1 MKQKAKP
8 KRLYLIPVV
17 TKTLDVL
24 ELLQIENQPMLLDTV
39 HKKTK
44 ASKTTVYRIL
54 KTLVHRG
61 YVTQTSDRH
70 YRYAAQPRK
79 LRFGFGSQSA
89 DMPFSQAVTASLRE
103 AATAVGVDLLVL
115 DNQYSGKAAIENAE
129 TFIREHVDVVIEFQI
144 DERAA
149 PIIAHKIE
157 MARIPFIAVEI
168 PHPYSTFFGINNY
181 QAGLDAGELL
191 ADYSISKWGGKM
203 DWMIGLDIEEAGQLV
218 QSRITGAFEGVKA
231 RLPHL
236 PAESFM
242 RMDGRGLFQNSYK
255 LILDFLKKHPNERHI
270 FIAAANDPSTLGAI
284 AAARE
289 LGREKHVAVVG
300 QDCLEEMLVELQRP
314 GTPAVGS
321 VSHEVKQYGHR
332 LMELGLAL
340 QRGQTVAPYNYIE
353 HRVVTADRARQ
364 MLATHPVYVSS
375 AKKAKGV
382 VGKAKGK
389 KASAV

>member
-1 MKQKAKP
+1 
-8 KRLYLIPVV
+8 
-17 TKTLDVL
+17 
-24 ELLQIENQPMLLDTV
+24 
-39 HKKTK
+39 
-44 ASKTTVYRIL
+44 
-54 KTLVHRG
+54 
-61 YVTQTSDRH
+61 
-70 YRYAAQPRK
+70 
-79 LRFGFGSQSA
+79 
-89 DMPFSQAVTASLRE
+89 
-103 AATAVGVDLLVL
+103 
-115 DNQYSGKAAIENAE
+115 
-129 TFIREHVDVVIEFQI
+129 
-144 DERAA
+144 
-149 PIIAHKIE
+149 
-157 MARIPFIAVEI
+157 
-168 PHPYSTFFGINNY
+168 
-181 QAGLDAGELL
+181 
-191 ADYSISKWGGKM
+191 
-203 DWMIGLDIEEAGQLV
+203 
-218 QSRITGAFEGVKA
+218 
-231 RLPHL
+231 
-236 PAESFM
+236 M

-321 VSHEVKQYGHR
+321 VSHEVNQYGHR

-375 AKKAKGV
+375 AKKATAV
-382 VGKAKGK
+382 VGKGKGK

>member
-1 MKQKAKP
+1 MKQKLKP

-24 ELLQIENQPMLLDTV
+24 ELLQVENQPMLLDTI

-70 YRYAAQPRK
+70 YRYAARPRK
-79 LRFGFGSQSA
+79 LRFGYGSQSG
-89 DMPFSQAVTASLRE
+89 DMAFSLAVAASLRE
-103 AATAVGVDLLVL
+103 AALAVGVDLLVL
-115 DNQYSGKAAIENAE
+115 DNQYNGQTAIENVE

-157 MARIPFIAVEI
+157 TAKIPFIAVEI
-168 PHPYSTFFGINNY
+168 PHPYSTFLGINNY

-191 ADYSISKWGGKM
+191 AEFSLSKWGGKM

-236 PAESFM
+236 PSEWFL
-242 RMDGRGLFQNSYK
+242 RMDSRGLFENSYK
-255 LILDFLKKHPNERHI
+255 LILYFLRKHPHERHI
-270 FIAAANDPSTLGAI
+270 FIAAANDPGTLGAI

-300 QDCLEEMLVELQRP
+300 QDCLEEMLIELRRP

-321 VSHEVKQYGHR
+321 ISHEVNQYGHR

-340 QRGQTVAPYNYIE
+340 QRGQAVAPYNYIE

-364 MLATHPVYVSS
+364 MLAKPALEEPKKRKTA
-375 AKKAKGV
+375 AKKV
-382 VGKAKGK
+382 KAG
-389 KASAV
+389 